1 MRDGLEDNGHQIE
14 FVDQNQSSDGQPNT
28 IWAYSKSGNGFD
40 TIQMIN
46 LLGVSDNDWRA
57 NQGEKETP
65 TIVEDLTVKY
75 YTNDTFES
83 AWLTSQIR
91 DIIPFLKNWIW
102 NMDMMRKEIS
112 LRSLF
117 PR

>member
-1 MRDGLEDNGHQIE
+1 
-14 FVDQNQSSDGQPNT
+14 
-28 IWAYSKSGNGFD
+28 
-40 TIQMIN
+40 MIN

-83 AWLTSQIR
+83 AWLTSPDPR
-91 DIIPFLKNWIW
+91 YNSVSKEL
-102 NMDMMRKEIS
+102 DMEYGHDAQGNFVTITVPS
-112 LRSLF
+112 LEYWDMLYF
-117 PR
+117 KQKG